1 MSTRRMANRQLPTP
15 KQNMIHFVTSRTRH
29 AQQPKKPKRTAEDYR
44 VMGQELNTKS
54 QKPKDAEATK
64 ENVRGIWRKWTKFC
78 KFQAVQDWRGA
89 IEQCDRG
96 KTMSFLCFIC
106 ENYRVKAFN
115 SVHQYLL
122 QFKQLYNRVNGRH
135 MDTNDAKEVFKYLDA
150 TLADE
155 FKLRRTMKAKPVLGA
170 DDILLLLTHLWARDT
185 SIFPTEDQRLTLATA
200 MLLSI
205 YTGCRLAELADASKR
220 VGGKTTSR
228 KRRHREVWDAVND
241 LDEDECVDEEEGS
254 DEPNYQQQE
263 PWANKNDT
271 EYDDDYVDLDA
282 VEREYKTIC
291 YEDIRLWIVRNPT
304 QGERDLLG
312 MEITFAHHKGADR
325 KPKPTTFLFHE
336 EALPILCPVSH
347 VLSIA
352 IKDNAIEVEGFSHA
366 EPFFTSHL
374 QHPTK
379 AVLIHWKPEMLK
391 RPIFRQAVRTCDMF
405 RTSEWK
411 ALRYSTYA
419 YYLDRLGWA
428 TGFEQKIT
436 SYCFRR
442 GTGNAVDGAATT
454 AVRDQI
460 LRHNP
465 QTGVFCGSY
474 INEKVRFIVQ
484 DAVLDQPTDSGF
496 LRAFTHM
503 SLTCDP
509 RAPQTVPDNVRDA
522 LPPDPELV
530 QLKLEQQELRLE
542 LKRLYGHA
550 FVQGSIG
557 TEAGEEYRQLN
568 RQIATVTKTLE
579 QELKREYRRGYFYR
593 IHNEELEK
601 IIKKVKVV
609 TPTYVEPVVKHQ
621 LPEWTQLQDIMCDLS
636 KGLNPRD
643 IVMRRIHAIDTM
655 VALSRRQEVQCHKSR
670 LSKSSSVTSL
680 EESPKVKEE
689 SPVPNTFPLECE
701 KTQCIFCI
709 GDDRQSYDRRMRKF
723 SKPDKMIDHVE
734 RHLEKRTPG
743 KYECCHPVC
752 KAEGLLLNNVIL
764 FKNHV
769 EMVHGIRLRDEK
781 EVS

>member
-1 MSTRRMANRQLPTP
+1 MSTKGMGNRQLPTP
-15 KQNMIHFVTSRTRH
+15 KQNMISFVTKRTRQ

-44 VMGQELNTKS
+44 VMGQELSTKS

-64 ENVRGIWRKWTKFC
+64 ENVRGIWRKWSKFC
-78 KFQAVQDWRGA
+78 AFQGVEDVRGA
-89 IEQCDRG
+89 IQQCD
-96 KTMSFLCFIC
+96 KATTMLFLCFIC
-106 ENYRVKAFN
+106 ENCKVKAFN

-122 QFKQLYNRVNGRH
+122 QFKQLYNRVNGCH
-135 MDTNDAKEVFKYLDA
+135 MDTNDAKEVFKYLDT

-185 SIFPTEDQRLTLATA
+185 SVFPTEDQRLTTATI

-205 YTGCRLAELADASKR
+205 YTGCRPAELVDALKR
-220 VGGKTTSR
+220 AGGKTTSR
-228 KRRHREVWDAVND
+228 KRPHTEVWDSVDD
-241 LDEDECVDEEEGS
+241 LDEDECVDEGDGL
-254 DEPNYQQQE
+254 DEPNYQGRA
-263 PWANKNDT
+263 PWDNKSDS
-271 EYDDDYVDLDA
+271 EYDDDYFDPDT
-282 VEREYKTIC
+282 VERKYKSLC

-304 QGERDLLG
+304 PGERDLLG
-312 MEITFAHHKGADR
+312 MEITFSHHKGADR

-336 EALPILCPVSH
+336 EALPILCPISH
-347 VLSIA
+347 ILTHA
-352 IKDNAIEVEGFSHA
+352 IKDDAIEVEGYSHA
-366 EPFFTSHL
+366 EPLFTSHL

-428 TGFEQKIT
+428 TGFEQKLT

-474 INEKVRFIVQ
+474 NNEKVRFIVQ

-509 RAPQTVPDNVRDA
+509 RAPQTVPDDVRDD
-522 LPPDPELV
+522 LPPNPELV

-568 RQIATVTKTLE
+568 RQIATVTKTFE
-579 QELKREYRRGYFYR
+579 KELKREYRRDYFYR

-601 IIKKVKVV
+601 IIKKDKVV

-621 LPEWTQLQDIMCDLS
+621 LPERAQLQEIMCDLS
-636 KGLNPRD
+636 KDLNARD
-643 IVMRRIHAIDTM
+643 IVIRRIHAIDTM
-655 VALSRRQEVQCHKSR
+655 VALSRRQEVQCHKPR
-670 LSKSSSVTSL
+670 LSKSSSG
-680 EESPKVKEE
+680 SPLGGSPEVKEE
-689 SPVPNTFPLECE
+689 SPVPETFPVKC
-701 KTQCIFCI
+701 KTTQCIFCI
-709 GDDRQSYDRRMRKF
+709 GDDRQSYDRRMRTF
-723 SKPDKMIDHVE
+723 SKPDKMMDHVE
-734 RHLEKRTPG
+734 RHLEKNTTG
-743 KYECCHPVC
+743 TFECRHPVC
-752 KAEGLLLNNVIL
+752 KAEGLLLGNIIL